1 MPRTADTKEQ
11 ILDAAETL
19 FSAHGIEGVSLR
31 SLTKEANV
39 NLASVHYHFGSKEAV
54 VKAAFARCIRPV
66 NRERLALLERLER
79 GAANGR
85 LNVEAVLFALF
96 SPTMKLAR
104 GSSERQS
111 FVRLCARLYSEP
123 ADYLE
128 PFFEEEFSE
137 VMKRFETAFAK
148 ALPGLP
154 REELRSRMRFAIGVM
169 AHTMLD
175 CGRTHNWTER
185 SGDETDPQATLASM
199 VRFVAGGMLARPG
212 RPSMPPTPMVTAP
225 EETAA

>member
-1 MPRTADTKEQ
+1 MPQTSDTKEQ

-19 FSAHGIEGVSLR
+19 FSAYGIEGVSLR

-66 NRERLALLERLER
+66 NRERLALLEQLEK
-79 GAANGR
+79 GTSNGR
-85 LNVEAVLFALF
+85 LDVEAVLFALF
-96 SPTMKLAR
+96 SPTMKLTR

-137 VMKRFETAFAK
+137 VTTRFESAFAR
-148 ALPGLP
+148 ALPDLP
-154 REELRSRMRFAIGVM
+154 EQELRSRMRFAIGVM

-175 CGRTHNWTER
+175 CGRTHNWTEGT
-185 SGDETDPQATLASM
+185 GDETDAHATLTSM
-199 VRFVAGGMLARPG
+199 VRFVAGGMLARPC
-212 RPSMPPTPMVTAP
+212 RPRMVPAP
-225 EETAA
+225 EETLA

>member
-11 ILDAAETL
+11 ILDAAEAL

-31 SLTKEANV
+31 SLTKEAKV

-66 NRERLALLERLER
+66 NRERLALLDQLEKE
-79 GAANGR
+79 AADGH
-85 LNVEAVLFALF
+85 LGVEAVLFALF

-104 GSSERQS
+104 RSSERQS

-128 PFFEEEFSE
+128 PFFEDEFRE
-137 VMKRFETAFAK
+137 VMKRFEAAFVR

-154 REELRSRMRFAIGVM
+154 QHELRSRMRFAVGVM

-175 CGRTHNWTER
+175 CGRTHNWTAGK
-185 SGDETDPQATLASM
+185 GDETDAQAILASM

-212 RPSMPPTPMVTAP
+212 RMTPAR
-225 EETAA
+225 EEAVA

>member
-79 GAANGR
+79 EAANGC

-128 PFFEEEFSE
+128 PFFEEELSE
-137 VMKRFETAFAK
+137 VMTRFESAFAR
-148 ALPGLP
+148 ALPALP
-154 REELRSRMRFAIGVM
+154 RQELRSRMRFAIGVM

-185 SGDETDPQATLASM
+185 SGDEPGAQATLASM

-212 RPSMPPTPMVTAP
+212 QPSMPPALMVTAP

>member
-11 ILDAAETL
+11 ILDAAEAL

-31 SLTKEANV
+31 SLTKQANV

-66 NRERLALLERLER
+66 NRERLALLEQLEK

-85 LNVEAVLFALF
+85 LDVEAVLFALF

-104 GSSERQS
+104 GSSERRS

-128 PFFEEEFSE
+128 PFFEEEFRE
-137 VMKRFETAFAK
+137 VMTRFESAFAM
-148 ALPGLP
+148 ALPALP
-154 REELRSRMRFAIGVM
+154 PQELRSRMRFAIGVM

-175 CGRTHNWTER
+175 CGRTHHWTEGM
-185 SGDETDPQATLASM
+185 SDETDAQTTLASM
-199 VRFVAGGMLARPG
+199 VRFAAGGMLARPH
-212 RPSMPPTPMVTAP
+212 RPRMPRTPMAPAP
-225 EETAA
+225 EEAVA

>member
-1 MPRTADTKEQ
+1 MPRIADTKEQ

-31 SLTKEANV
+31 SLTKRANV

-66 NRERLALLERLER
+66 NRERLALLEQLEK

-85 LNVEAVLFALF
+85 LDIEAVLFALF
-96 SPTMKLAR
+96 SPTMKLAQ
-104 GSSERQS
+104 GSSERRS
-111 FVRLCARLYSEP
+111 FVRLCARFYSEP

-128 PFFEEEFSE
+128 PFFEEEFRE
-137 VMKRFETAFAK
+137 VMTRFESAFAM
-148 ALPGLP
+148 ALPALP
-154 REELRSRMRFAIGVM
+154 RRELRSRMRFAIGVM

-175 CGRTHNWTER
+175 CGRTCHWTEGP
-185 SGDETDPQATLASM
+185 SDETDAQTTLASM
-199 VRFVAGGMLARPG
+199 VRFAAGGMLARPY
-212 RPSMPPTPMVTAP
+212 RSRMPRTPMAPAP
-225 EETAA
+225 EEAVA

>member
-1 MPRTADTKEQ
+1 MPRTTDTKEQ
-11 ILDAAETL
+11 ILDAAESL

-66 NRERLALLERLER
+66 NRERLALLDQLENEAQSGRLE
-79 GAANGR
+79 
-85 LNVEAVLFALF
+85 VEAVLFALF

-104 GSSERQS
+104 GPSARQT
-111 FVRLCARLYSEP
+111 FVRLCARVYSEP
-123 ADYLE
+123 ADYLQ

-137 VMKRFETAFAK
+137 VRRRFEAALAS

-154 REELRSRMRFAIGVM
+154 RQELRTRMRFAIGVM

-175 CGRTHNWTER
+175 CGRTHNWTQDK
-185 SGDETDPQATLASM
+185 GDETDAKAILTSM

-212 RPSMPPTPMVTAP
+212 RTRVPPVRMAATL
-225 EETAA
+225 EEAIA

>member
-31 SLTKEANV
+31 SLTKQANV

-66 NRERLALLERLER
+66 NRERLALLEQLET
-79 GAANGR
+79 GAAKGR
-85 LNVEAVLFALF
+85 LDVEAVLFALF
-96 SPTMKLAR
+96 TPTMKLAQ

-111 FVRLCARLYSEP
+111 FVRLCARLYYEP

-137 VMKRFETAFAK
+137 VMTRFESAFAR
-148 ALPGLP
+148 ALPALP
-154 REELRSRMRFAIGVM
+154 QQELRSRMRFAIGVM

-175 CGRTHNWTER
+175 CGRTPNRTEGTR
-185 SGDETDPQATLASM
+185 DETDAQTTLASM
-199 VRFVAGGMLARPG
+199 VRFVAGGMLARPN
-212 RPSMPPTPMVTAP
+212 RTRMAPAP
-225 EETAA
+225 EEAVA